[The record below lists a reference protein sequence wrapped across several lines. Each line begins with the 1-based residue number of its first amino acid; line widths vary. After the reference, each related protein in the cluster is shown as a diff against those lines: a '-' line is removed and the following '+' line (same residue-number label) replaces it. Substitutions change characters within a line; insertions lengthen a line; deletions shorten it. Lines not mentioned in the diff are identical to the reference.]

1 MALRVGL
8 TGGIGSGKTVI
19 AGVFEVLSIPVY
31 YADQQAKRIMNEDDR
46 IRIRLTAEFGANAY
60 LNNQLNRSYIAS
72 VVFNDK
78 LKLELLNSIVH
89 PVTLQDS
96 DAWMQVQRTPYAIK
110 EAALIFESGANNY
123 LDYIV
128 GVYAPVQLRIQR
140 VAARDTVDSQQ
151 VCRRIKSQMS
161 EEDKM
166 KLCDHVIVNDE
177 QQPVIEQVLSLHKK
191 LVEMSE
197 LRTP

>member
-19 AGVFEVLSIPVY
+19 AGVFEALGIPVY

-46 IRIRLTAEFGANAY
+46 IRIRLTTEFGANAY

-72 VVFNDK
+72 IVFNDK

-140 VAARDTVDSQQ
+140 VTARDTVDSQQ

-177 QQPVIEQVLSLHKK
+177 QQPVMEQVLSLHRK